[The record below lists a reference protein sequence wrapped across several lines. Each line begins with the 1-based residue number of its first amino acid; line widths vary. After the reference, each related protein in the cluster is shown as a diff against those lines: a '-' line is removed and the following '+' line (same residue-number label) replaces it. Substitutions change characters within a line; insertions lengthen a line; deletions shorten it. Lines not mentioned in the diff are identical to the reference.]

1 MQFND
6 IYQGLI
12 SGKEKLALVG
22 LGYVG
27 MPIAVEFAKHVPVIG
42 FDINDK
48 RVNEYKNGI
57 DATNEVGAAIKNTT
71 VDFTADPTRLKEARF
86 IIVAVPTPVNED
98 NSPDL
103 RPVEG
108 ASKTVGQ
115 NLAPGSIV
123 VFESTVYPGVT
134 EDICIPIIEKE
145 SGLKCGV
152 DWKIGYS
159 PERINPGD
167 KVHTLTT
174 IRKVVSGMD
183 EESAQEIKKVYDIVI
198 KAGTYPVSN
207 IKTAEA
213 VKVVEN
219 SQRDINI
226 AFMNEIAIICD
237 KLKIDTDEVLAG
249 MNTKWNALGF
259 KPGLVG
265 GHCIGVDPYYL
276 TNAAE
281 KLGYH
286 SQIILNGRQ
295 VNDSMGGFV
304 ADAAIKEMIEAG
316 MAPKKAIVVI
326 LGLTFKENCPDTRNS
341 KVVDII
347 RRLEEYDI
355 HPMVADSWADPE
367 VAKHEYGVDLVPFAE
382 IPKADCIIVAVGHNE
397 FRSMSMMQFKEMYKP
412 ELKDEEKVLIDVK
425 SLYRMDELKAS
436 GMRYWRL

>member
-1 MQFND
+1 MEFNT
-6 IYQGLI
+6 IYNGLI

-27 MPIAVEFAKHVPVIG
+27 MPIAVEFAKHINVIG
-42 FDINDK
+42 FDINKK
-48 RVNEYKNGI
+48 RVEEYRNGI
-57 DATNEVGAAIKNTT
+57 DSTNEVGESIKNTT
-71 VDFTADPTRLKEARF
+71 VDFTADPTRLKEAKF
-86 IIVAVPTPVNED
+86 IIVAVPTPVND
-98 NSPDL
+98 DTTPDL

-108 ASKTVGQ
+108 ASRTVGQ
-115 NLAPGSIV
+115 NITPGTIV

-134 EDICIPIIEKE
+134 EDICVPIIEKE

-167 KVHTLTT
+167 RVHTLTS
-174 IRKVVSGMD
+174 IRKIVSGMD
-183 EESAQEIKKVYDIVI
+183 EESANEIKKVYDIVI
-198 KAGTYPVSN
+198 KAGTIPVST

-226 AFMNEIAIICD
+226 AFVNEVAMICD
-237 KLKIDTDEVLAG
+237 RMGIDTDEVIYG
-249 MNTKWNALGF
+249 MNSKWNALGF

-286 SQIILNGRQ
+286 SQIILNGRK
-295 VNDSMGGFV
+295 VNDSMGAFV
-304 ADAAIKEMIEAG
+304 ADAAIKQMIEAG
-316 MAPKKAIVVI
+316 LAPKKANVVI
-326 LGLTFKENCPDTRNS
+326 LGITFKENCPDTRNS

-347 RRLEEYDI
+347 KRLKEYEI
-355 HPMVADSWADPE
+355 NPIVSDSWADVE
-367 VAKHEYGVDLVPFAE
+367 VAKHEYGVDLVPFE
-382 IPKADCIIVAVGHNE
+382 ELPKADCLIVAVGHNE
-397 FRSMSMMQFKEMYKP
+397 FRSMSTMQLKTLFKDVPDK
-412 ELKDEEKVLIDVK
+412 EKVLIDVK
-425 SLYRMDELKAS
+425 SLYRPDELKAS
-436 GMRYWRL
+436 GMRFWRL